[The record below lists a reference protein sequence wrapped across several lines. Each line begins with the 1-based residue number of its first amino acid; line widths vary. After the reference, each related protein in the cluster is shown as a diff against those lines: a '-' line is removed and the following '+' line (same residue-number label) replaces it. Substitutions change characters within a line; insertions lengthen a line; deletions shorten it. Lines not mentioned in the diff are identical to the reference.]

1 METNPNILRLLE
13 MLDNPEAYS
22 EQEIRDIINSDDETR
37 ETYRFMVA
45 AKQGYRHKQ
54 PMQPADVDAAW
65 QRLESKKLKTKSK
78 ISASVSIF
86 YKIAASFIGVLMLSG
101 IAFAAIRIFL
111 SAKEQQQA
119 EVPALNPQPSTLSY
133 TPDGLVLFT
142 DIRLDSMLAIVG
154 KHYDKAVSFG
164 DEQLKR
170 LRIHTKWN
178 QEDSLAAFI
187 ENLNELDEL
196 QLTELRDTIFVQ
208 KGGVQ

>member
-54 PMQPADVDAAW
+54 PQSNVDVDAAW
-65 QRLESKKLKTKSK
+65 QRFEAKVQPVRRNH
-78 ISASVSIF
+78 AWM
-86 YKIAASFIGVLMLSG
+86 KIAASFIVIIMVSG
-101 IAFAAIRIFL
+101 LAFAAYRIFMTAKVQPAEI
-111 SAKEQQQA
+111 SANN
-119 EVPALNPQPSTLSY
+119 LQPSGFNYS
-133 TPDGLVLFT
+133 PDGMVLFT
-142 DIRLDSMLAIVG
+142 DVRLDSMLTIVAG
-154 KHYDKAVSFG
+154 HYNKVVIFG
-164 DEQLKR
+164 DKQLKE

-187 ENLNELDEL
+187 GNLNELDEL
-196 QLTELRDTIFVQ
+196 QLTEVQDTIFVQ
-208 KGGVQ
+208 KGGAQ